1 MYKIFIIIGG
11 LEIGGTEKQL
21 LLKLRYLK
29 EKYKFTVIIF
39 YKKGELFDEFK
50 KSGIEIIDLTSKI
63 KFKPFKYLKIICK
76 IFFLLKNL
84 KPKIV
89 NFYLPHSYLLAGPLS
104 FLFKKIIFIM
114 SRRSLNN
121 YQKKIP
127 FIKFFEKILHKR
139 MNFILANSKAIVN
152 QLILDERVKKE
163 KVKLI
168 YNSVELPRRIRLK
181 KEGKIRILFL
191 ANLIPYKNHK
201 LILKV
206 CNELKDLNNFKI
218 DFIGGGSLAYVND
231 LKKMSLNLNVNKK
244 INFWGKL
251 KDYEKLARIADIGIL
266 ASDEEGFSNAILEY
280 FSFGLP
286 VVVTKV
292 GGNSEIVEHNKNGYL
307 VEKNDCA
314 AFSKYLKKLI
324 LSKTLRKKFGKEA
337 FDKVKNDFE
346 IKKNIEKYDNF
357 YQTLLS

>member
-1 MYKIFIIIGG
+1 MNKIFIIIGG

-29 EKYKFTVIIF
+29 KKYKFTVIIF
-39 YKKGELFDEFK
+39 YKKGELLDEFK

-63 KFKPFKYLKIICK
+63 KFKPFKYLKIIFEV
-76 IFFLLKNL
+76 FFLFKNL

-104 FLFKKIIFIM
+104 FLFNKVKFIM

-121 YQKKIP
+121 YQNKIP
-127 FIKFFEKILHKR
+127 FVKFLEKILHKR
-139 MNFILANSKAIVN
+139 MNFILANSNAVMK
-152 QLILDERVKKE
+152 QLILDEKVKKE

-168 YNSVELPRRIRLK
+168 YNSVELPRRVK
-181 KEGKIRILFL
+181 FKEGGKIRILFL

-206 CNELKDLNNFKI
+206 CDQLKDLNNFEI
-218 DFIGGGSLAYVND
+218 DFIGGGNLAYVND
-231 LKKMSLNLNVNKK
+231 LKKMSFNLNVNKK
-244 INFWGKL
+244 INFWGKV
-251 KDYEKLARIADIGIL
+251 KNYEKIARIANIGIL

-292 GGNSEIVEHNKNGYL
+292 GGNSEIVEHNKNGYI
-307 VEKNDCA
+307 VEKNDCD
-314 AFSKYLKKLI
+314 AFSKYLRKLI
-324 LSKTLRKKFGKEA
+324 LSKNLRKKFGKEA
-337 FDKVKNDFE
+337 FNKVKNDFE

-357 YQTLLS
+357 YQTLIS